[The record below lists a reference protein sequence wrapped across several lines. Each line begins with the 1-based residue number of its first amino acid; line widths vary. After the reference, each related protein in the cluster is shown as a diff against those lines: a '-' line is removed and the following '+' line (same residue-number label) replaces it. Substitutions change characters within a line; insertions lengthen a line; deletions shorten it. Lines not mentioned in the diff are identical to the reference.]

1 VGATAVRKSVSFLV
15 VPAPVEASPFTPL
28 EREILSLVASGR
40 TAREI
45 ADVFAMPPRT
55 VVQHIDVC
63 KHKLG
68 VKKNSELVA
77 RAMSSGQLTG

>member
-1 VGATAVRKSVSFLV
+1 VDVSPLTA
-15 VPAPVEASPFTPL
+15 L
-28 EREILSLVASGR
+28 ESEILSLVARGR

-45 ADVFAMPPRT
+45 AEAVKMPPRT
-55 VVQHIDVC
+55 VIRHIDTC

-77 RAMSSGQLTG
+77 RAMTSGQLAG